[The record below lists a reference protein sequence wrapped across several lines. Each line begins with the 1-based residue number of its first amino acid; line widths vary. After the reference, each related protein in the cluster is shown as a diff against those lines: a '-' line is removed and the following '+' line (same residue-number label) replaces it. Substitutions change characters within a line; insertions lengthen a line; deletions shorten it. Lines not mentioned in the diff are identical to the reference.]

1 MPKCNKCKFYLKYRL
16 AAFQQ
21 FYDAYVDA
29 PCGATQAQ
37 LLQALRPQE
46 PDVQQ
51 IVDLQVEKL

>member
-1 MPKCNKCKFYLKYRL
+1 MSKVHYHLKYRL